1 MGEASEQVALDV
13 LLASPES
20 FSKLRVTTAGRLLSA
35 SASASEFW
43 LIPGKDDIPTRR
55 GVRLVHPDLDVLLYE
70 NVPSLG
76 GSYSFY
82 HPSVVAGVVRL
93 APSRSPGVEL
103 AELSSLVITIGG
115 KTYEPLELAS
125 DAEPNAAPDR
135 GGM

>member
-1 MGEASEQVALDV
+1 MGKGVAEQVALDV

-20 FSKLRVTTAGRLLSA
+20 YSGHRVSTAGRLL

-43 LIPGKDDIPTRR
+43 LIPGRDDIPARR
-55 GVRLVHPDLDVLLYE
+55 GVRLVHPDLDVLLFE

-93 APSRSPGVEL
+93 TPSRSPGVEL
-103 AELSSLVITIGG
+103 AALSSLVITIGG
-115 KTYEPLELAS
+115 KTYEPLEIAP
-125 DAEPNAAPDR
+125 DAEPGRVISIGDA
-135 GGM
+135 